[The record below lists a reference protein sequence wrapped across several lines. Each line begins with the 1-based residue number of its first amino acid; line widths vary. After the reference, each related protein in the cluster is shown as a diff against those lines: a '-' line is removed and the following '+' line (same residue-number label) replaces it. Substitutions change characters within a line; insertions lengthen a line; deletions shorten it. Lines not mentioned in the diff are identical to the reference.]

1 MALRIITGII
11 GIAIAAFVIQYGGAP
26 FAGFA
31 IFLSLLAWHEYS
43 GAFRRAGVITTY
55 IFGALALIL
64 ILCCAWLGNSEELLA
79 VLTFSMMAIFLL
91 TVILRGSTRP
101 TDACVSTAG
110 IMYIGLPFAH
120 LIFLRFLAGDE
131 SQAGETVTTVKEIA
145 TNSSPLLDKLD
156 LGKFADF
163 LPTIDLQLNL
173 SLNLNL
179 DAGCA
184 LVWILFACTWASD
197 TFAYFVGSAI
207 GSHKLASS
215 ISPGKTVEGFL
226 GSIVGTILTAII
238 VGTVLFGLPL
248 IKMAIAGFVLA
259 LAATLGD
266 LVESVLK
273 RFAGVKDSGFFLPGH
288 GGALDRFDSLLFT
301 APTFYYFVI
310 LSGIA

>member
-11 GIAIAAFVIQYGGAP
+11 GIVIAAFVIQYGGAP

-55 IFGALALIL
+55 IFGALTLVL
-64 ILCCAWLGNSEELLA
+64 LLCCAWLGNVEELLA
-79 VLTFSMMAIFLL
+79 VITVSMMIIFLL

-101 TDACVSTAG
+101 TDACVSVAG
-110 IMYIGLPFAH
+110 VMYIGLPFAH
-120 LIFLRFLAGDE
+120 LIFLRFLTDE
-131 SQAGETVTTVKEIA
+131 PQPGEAVTTVQEIA
-145 TNSSPLLDKLD
+145 TNNATVLDKLD
-156 LGKFADF
+156 MGQLSNF
-163 LPTIDLQLNL
+163 LPTLDL
-173 SLNLNL
+173 SLNVNV

-184 LVWILFACTWASD
+184 LVWVLFACTWASD
-197 TFAYFVGSAI
+197 TFAYFVGSAF

-226 GSIVGTILTAII
+226 GSIVGTILTAVV
-238 VGTVLFGLPL
+238 VGSFIFGLPFV
-248 IKMAIAGFVLA
+248 KMAVAGFVLC
-259 LAATLGD
+259 LAATFGD

-273 RFAGVKDSGFFLPGH
+273 RFANIKDSGFFLPGH
-288 GGALDRFDSLLFT
+288 GGALDRFDSILYT
-301 APTFYYFVI
+301 APVFYYFVI

>member
-11 GIAIAAFVIQYGGAP
+11 GIVIAAFVIQHGGAP

-43 GAFRRAGVITTY
+43 AAFRRAGVITTY

-64 ILCCAWLGNSEELLA
+64 LLCCAWLGNVEELLA
-79 VLTFSMMAIFLL
+79 VLTLSMMMIFLL

-101 TDACVSTAG
+101 TDACVSIAG

-120 LIFLRFLAGDE
+120 LIFLRFLSDE
-131 SQAGETVTTVKEIA
+131 PQPGEPVTTVKEIA
-145 TNSSPLLDKLD
+145 TNNATILDKIDISKLTD
-156 LGKFADF
+156 L
-163 LPTIDLQLNL
+163 LPTIDL
-173 SLNLNL
+173 SLNLNV

-184 LVWILFACTWASD
+184 LVWVLFACTWASD
-197 TFAYFVGSAI
+197 TFAYFIGSAF

-226 GSIVGTILTAII
+226 GSIIGTILTAVV
-238 VGTVLFGLPL
+238 VGTFIFGLPL
-248 IKMAIAGFVLA
+248 VKMAVAGFILC
-259 LAATLGD
+259 LAATFGD

-273 RFAGVKDSGFFLPGH
+273 RFANVKDSGFFLPGH
-288 GGALDRFDSLLFT
+288 GGALDRFDSILYT
-301 APTFYYFVI
+301 APVFYYFVI

>member
-1 MALRIITGII
+1 MVLRIITGVI

-43 GAFRRAGVITTY
+43 SAFRRAGVITTY
-55 IFGALALIL
+55 IFGALALVL
-64 ILCCAWLGNSEELLA
+64 ILCCAWLGNVEELLA
-79 VLTFSMMAIFLL
+79 VLTVSMMLIFLL

-101 TDACVSTAG
+101 TDACVSVAG

-120 LIFLRFLAGDE
+120 LIFLRFLTDE
-131 SQAGETVTTVKEIA
+131 PQPGETVTTVQEIA
-145 TNSSPLLDKLD
+145 TNNATLLDKFD
-156 LGKFADF
+156 IGKILEF
-163 LPTIDLQLNL
+163 LPALDL
-173 SLNLNL
+173 SLNINV

-184 LVWILFACTWASD
+184 LVWVLFACTWASD
-197 TFAYFVGSAI
+197 TFAYFVGSAV

-215 ISPGKTVEGFL
+215 ISPNKTVEGFL

-238 VGTVLFGLPL
+238 VGTIIFGLPL
-248 IKMAIAGFVLA
+248 VKMAVAGFVLA
-259 LAATLGD
+259 IVATLGD

-273 RFAGVKDSGFFLPGH
+273 RFANIKDSGFFLPGH
-288 GGALDRFDSLLFT
+288 GGALDRFDSILYT
-301 APTFYYFVI
+301 APVFYYFVI

>member
-43 GAFRRAGVITTY
+43 AAFRRAGVITTY
-55 IFGALALIL
+55 IFGALALVL
-64 ILCCAWLGNSEELLA
+64 LLCCAWLGNVEELLA
-79 VLTFSMMAIFLL
+79 VLTMSMMTIFLL

-101 TDACVSTAG
+101 TDACVSVAG

-120 LIFLRFLAGDE
+120 LIFLRFLTDE
-131 SQAGETVTTVKEIA
+131 PQPGESVTTVQEIA
-145 TNSSPLLDKLD
+145 SNNATILDKLD
-156 LGKFADF
+156 LTKLLDF
-163 LPTIDLQLNL
+163 LPTLDFG
-173 SLNLNL
+173 LNLNV

-184 LVWILFACTWASD
+184 LVWVLFACTWASD
-197 TFAYFVGSAI
+197 TFAYFIGSAF

-226 GSIVGTILTAII
+226 GSIVGTILTAIV
-238 VGTVLFGLPL
+238 VGTFIFGLPL
-248 IKMAIAGFVLA
+248 VKMAVAGFVLC
-259 LAATLGD
+259 LAATFGD

-273 RFAGVKDSGFFLPGH
+273 RFANIKDSGIFLPGH
-288 GGALDRFDSLLFT
+288 GGALDRFDSVLYT
-301 APTFYYFVI
+301 APVFYYFVI

>member
-11 GIAIAAFVIQYGGAP
+11 GIVIAAFVIQHGGAP

-43 GAFRRAGVITTY
+43 AAFRRAGVITTY

-64 ILCCAWLGNSEELLA
+64 LLCCAWLGNVEELLA
-79 VLTFSMMAIFLL
+79 VLTLSMMMIFLL

-101 TDACVSTAG
+101 TDACVSIAG

-120 LIFLRFLAGDE
+120 LIFLRFLSDE
-131 SQAGETVTTVKEIA
+131 PQPGEPVTTVKEIA
-145 TNSSPLLDKLD
+145 TNNATILDKIDISKLTD
-156 LGKFADF
+156 L
-163 LPTIDLQLNL
+163 LPTIDL
-173 SLNLNL
+173 SLNLNV

-184 LVWILFACTWASD
+184 LVWVLFACTWASD
-197 TFAYFVGSAI
+197 TFAYFIGSAF

-226 GSIVGTILTAII
+226 GSIIGTILTAIV
-238 VGTVLFGLPL
+238 VGTIIFGLPL
-248 IKMAIAGFVLA
+248 VKMAVAGFILA

-273 RFAGVKDSGFFLPGH
+273 RFAGIKDSGFFLPGH
-288 GGALDRFDSLLFT
+288 GGALDRFDSILFT
-301 APTFYYFVI
+301 APVFYYFVI

>member
-31 IFLSLLAWHEYS
+31 IFLSLIAWHEYS
-43 GAFRRAGVITTY
+43 SAFRRAGVITTY

-64 ILCCAWLGNSEELLA
+64 ILCCAWLGNVEELLA
-79 VLTFSMMAIFLL
+79 VLTLSMMMIFLL

-101 TDACVSTAG
+101 TDACVSMAG

-120 LIFLRFLAGDE
+120 LIFLRFLADE
-131 SQAGETVTTVKEIA
+131 PQPGEPVVTVQELA
-145 TNSSPLLDKLD
+145 TNNATILDKLD
-156 LGKFADF
+156 IGKFLDF
-163 LPTIDLQLNL
+163 LPTIDL
-173 SLNLNL
+173 SLNVNV

-184 LVWILFACTWASD
+184 LVWVLFACTWASD
-197 TFAYFVGSAI
+197 TFAYFVGTAF
-207 GSHKLASS
+207 GSHKLAST

-226 GSIVGTILTAII
+226 GAIIGTILTAII
-238 VGTVLFGLPL
+238 VGTIIFGLPL
-248 IKMAIAGFVLA
+248 IKMAVAGFILA
-259 LAATLGD
+259 LAATFGD

-273 RFAGVKDSGFFLPGH
+273 RFANVKESGFFLPGH

-301 APTFYYFVI
+301 APVFYYFVI
-310 LSGIA
+310 LAGIA